1 MSYKKNAESTI
12 DYLITY
18 IASQLQQEL
27 QEKTIAHQYAW
38 WLLEAITKKS
48 KINLL
53 LAKEIELTDK
63 QKQLLKQW
71 IDAIVIDH
79 KPIAYILGS
88 VPFGPLVISVRPPIL
103 IPRPETEE
111 WVLQLIE
118 QVQQSGAQKLRV
130 LDLCTGSGCI
140 ALLFAYM
147 LPNAHIDAVDI
158 SDEAIALATENR
170 QKLNI
175 SNISIINSD
184 LFEQLPDRTYDLII
198 SNPPYIT
205 ADEYREL
212 APSVSTWEDK
222 GALYAQDEGLSII
235 KQIIEKAPSFLNSNK
250 ILKEQQINQ
259 LYIEI
264 GWKQSEIVSKLMKT
278 RGYTNINITKDSAEK
293 DRVVSGRIVNVA
305 TANTES

>member
-1 MSYKKNAESTI
+1 MLYKDNSHSTI
-12 DYLITY
+12 SSLITD
-18 IASQLQQEL
+18 IAKQLFEEL
-27 QEKTIAHQYAW
+27 QEKTVAQQYAW
-38 WLLEAITKKS
+38 WLLEALTEKS
-48 KINLL
+48 KIDLL
-53 LAKEIELTDK
+53 LAKEVELTDK
-63 QKQLLKQW
+63 QKQLLNRW
-71 IDAIVIDH
+71 IDDIIIYH

-88 VPFGPLVISVRPPIL
+88 VPFGPLAITVRPPIL

-111 WVLQLIE
+111 WVLHLIE
-118 QVQQSGAQKLRV
+118 QIKKSSAQNLRI

-140 ALLFAYM
+140 GLLFAYM

-175 SNISIINSD
+175 TNISIINSD

-212 APSVSTWEDK
+212 SPAVSTWEDK
-222 GALYAQDEGLSII
+222 GALYAHDEGLFII
-235 KQIIEKAPSFLNSNK
+235 KQIIEKAPSFLHSNK
-250 ILKEQQINQ
+250 ILQEQQINQ

-264 GWKQSEIVSKLMKT
+264 GWKQGDIVSKLFEK
-278 RGYTNINITKDSAEK
+278 RGYTNITVEKDSAEK

-305 TANTES
+305 TANIKP